1 MTKDF
6 YCCLNDERNPEIK
19 RTPLNSL
26 LLRSIYAN
34 LGDPRELLSHCL
46 DPPDVTSVNNAIE
59 DLEATGAVIKSREIA
74 KEDDGWIQGSV
85 ISYEYEVTRLGTVLA
100 QLPLDLHSGLLV
112 VYGAIFGCLYDAM
125 IIAGNFLNF

>member
-1 MTKDF
+1 M
-6 YCCLNDERNPEIK
+6 K

-46 DPPDVTSVNNAIE
+46 DPPDDTAVDYAIE
-59 DLEATGAVIKSREIA
+59 DLEATGAVIKSNKIA
-74 KEDDGWIQGSV
+74 KEVDDWIQGSE

-100 QLPLDLHSGLLV
+100 RLPLDLHSGLLV
-112 VYGAIFGCLYDAM
+112 VYGAIFGSLYDTM
-125 IIAGNFLNF
+125 IIAGNYY